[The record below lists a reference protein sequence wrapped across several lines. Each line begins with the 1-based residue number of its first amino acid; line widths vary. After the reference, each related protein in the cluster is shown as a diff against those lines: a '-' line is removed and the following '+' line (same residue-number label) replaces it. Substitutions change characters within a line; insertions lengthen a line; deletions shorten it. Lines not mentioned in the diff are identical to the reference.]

1 MWEDIIIL
9 MTEIQVPFYYEIF
22 WSSPVKDF
30 CLPFQIIHEYPC
42 FGLWEEIC
50 SIRFIPLNKGAAW
63 RSKPTPKVDRHHS
76 SLVSVD
82 TVPEAGWEERAVGIW
97 DLEFQ
102 DCPKSRY
109 WSQRPAY
116 PFLLQLILS
125 VQGPPKGFFMPDFGL
140 LFSDTNVPDLC
151 SHFLHGW
158 LDSIQCCMKGKRTVC
173 LSRLSIFSPS
183 RVPCASGSRR
193 MPPPPR
199 SLPGCPQLTELYPA
213 GWGCWV
219 SRHSPLSAW
228 YYTWAPGL
236 SWNTASSQGQT
247 VLCISSRPSGK
258 ILEWRH
264 E

>member
-1 MWEDIIIL
+1 MRYSEVAQSKI
-9 MTEIQVPFYYEIF
+9 
-22 WSSPVKDF
+22 SA
-30 CLPFQIIHEYPC
+30 CLFKLFTSEYPC

-109 WSQRPAY
+109 LSQRPAY

-193 MPPPPR
+193 TPPPPR
-199 SLPGCPQLTELYPA
+199 SLLGCP
-213 GWGCWV
+213 
-219 SRHSPLSAW
+219 LSSTLQDEAV
-228 YYTWAPGL
+228 G
-236 SWNTASSQGQT
+236 SQGT
-247 VLCISSRPSGK
+247 HLCLPGIIPEHRVSPETLRAHKGRLSRASQAGPQGRFWNEDMNK
-258 ILEWRH
+258 G
-264 E
+264 